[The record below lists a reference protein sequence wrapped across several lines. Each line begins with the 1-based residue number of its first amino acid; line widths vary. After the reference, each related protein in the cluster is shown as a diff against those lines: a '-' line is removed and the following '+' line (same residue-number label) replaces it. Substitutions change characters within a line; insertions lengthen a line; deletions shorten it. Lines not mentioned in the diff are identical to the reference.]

1 MTSLTI
7 EKIVEHENGSATLT
21 IDMDNEMLQSLLQH
35 AVIDLLKK
43 EVEAEENH
51 DKKRGITTKKEESRQ
66 KNERI
71 ELVKKW
77 LDDTD
82 SVTSEELETN
92 SKYAA
97 ADACRAEQL
106 VQVALIDPA
115 QAVAA
120 AAAAAAA
127 ATSTTVASSCAHAAA
142 QYAAYVSR
150 SEGTI
155 KPSWIQHVQSY
166 IDRYD
171 GIINE

>member
-21 IDMDNEMLQSLLQH
+21 IDMDNEMLQSLIQY
-35 AVIDLLKK
+35 AVIDILKK

-51 DKKRGITTKKEESRQ
+51 DKKRRITTKKEKSRQ

-77 LDDTD
+77 LDDTN

-97 ADACRAEQL
+97 ADACRAEQI
-106 VQVALIDPA
+106 VQVALIDPDPVYA
-115 QAVAA
+115 SAVATA
-120 AAAAAAA
+120 V
-127 ATSTTVASSCAHAAA
+127 STTVASSCAHAAA

-171 GIINE
+171 ETINE

>member
-21 IDMDNEMLQSLLQH
+21 IDMDNEMLQSLIQY
-35 AVIDLLKK
+35 AVIDILKK

-51 DKKRGITTKKEESRQ
+51 DKKRRITTKKEKSRQ

-77 LDDTD
+77 LDDTN

-97 ADACRAEQL
+97 ADACRAEQI
-106 VQVALIDPA
+106 VQVALIDPDPVYA
-115 QAVAA
+115 SAVATA
-120 AAAAAAA
+120 V
-127 ATSTTVASSCAHAAA
+127 STTVASSCAHAAA

-150 SEGTI
+150 SESTI
-155 KPSWIQHVQSY
+155 NPSWIQHVQAY

-171 GIINE
+171 EIINE

>member
-21 IDMDNEMLQSLLQH
+21 IDMDNEMLQRLLQY
-35 AVIDLLKK
+35 AVIDILKK

-51 DKKRGITTKKEESRQ
+51 DKKRGIMTKKQESRQ

-77 LDDTD
+77 LDDTN

-97 ADACRAEQL
+97 ADACRAEQI
-106 VQVALIDPA
+106 VQVALIDPDPVYSG
-115 QAVAA
+115 AVAA
-120 AAAAAAA
+120 AI
-127 ATSTTVASSCAHAAA
+127 STTVASSCAHAAA
-142 QYAAYVSR
+142 QYSAYVSR
-150 SEGTI
+150 QPGFI
-155 KPSWIQHVQSY
+155 NPSWIQHVQAY

-171 GIINE
+171 EIINE

>member
-1 MTSLTI
+1 M
-7 EKIVEHENGSATLT
+7 
-21 IDMDNEMLQSLLQH
+21 
-35 AVIDLLKK
+35 
-43 EVEAEENH
+43 
-51 DKKRGITTKKEESRQ
+51 TKKQESRQ

-92 SKYAA
+92 SRYAA
-97 ADACRAEQL
+97 ADACRAEQI
-106 VQVALIDPA
+106 VQVALIDPDPVYA
-115 QAVAA
+115 RALEAAV
-120 AAAAAAA
+120 
-127 ATSTTVASSCAHAAA
+127 STTVASSCAHAAA
-142 QYAAYVSR
+142 QYSAYVSR

>member
-1 MTSLTI
+1 M
-7 EKIVEHENGSATLT
+7 
-21 IDMDNEMLQSLLQH
+21 
-35 AVIDLLKK
+35 
-43 EVEAEENH
+43 
-51 DKKRGITTKKEESRQ
+51 TKKQESRQ

-97 ADACRAEQL
+97 ADACRAEQI
-106 VQVALIDPA
+106 VHVALIDPDPVYA
-115 QAVAA
+115 SALATAV
-120 AAAAAAA
+120 
-127 ATSTTVASSCAHAAA
+127 STTVASSCAHAAA